1 MGSKLLVR
9 ECASQRVDG
18 PEEGPRKRGF
28 MRRFLISAAV
38 ATSAAMLIAA
48 PAYPAKKAS
57 ISVSPTSV
65 PAGGTV
71 HISGSIPV
79 TRCPASDGAT
89 VTGES
94 GLFPPDGFGPTAT
107 RDSNG
112 DFALDYTVP
121 TSTPAGTYDV
131 GLRCGG
137 ANVGV
142 AASLTVSAVP
152 LGGPETGAGGTAHGS
167 VFWTTFGV
175 SCLVLAGIAVIVR
188 QRVARRSR

>member
-1 MGSKLLVR
+1 
-9 ECASQRVDG
+9 
-18 PEEGPRKRGF
+18 
-28 MRRFLISAAV
+28 MRRFLIGAVVASLAA
-38 ATSAAMLIAA
+38 TTLSAA
-48 PAYPAKKAS
+48 PAYAAKKAA
-57 ISVSPTSV
+57 INVSPSTVS
-65 PAGGTV
+65 AGDTV

-79 TRCPASDGAT
+79 QGCPASDGAT
-89 VTGES
+89 VTGQD

-121 TSTPAGTYDV
+121 TSTPASTYDV

-142 AASLTVSAVP
+142 AASLTVTTPS
-152 LGGPETGAGGTAHGS
+152 GGVGTGAGGTAHGS
-167 VFWTTFGV
+167 VFWTSFGLG
-175 SCLVLAGIAVIVR
+175 CLLLAGVAVALR